1 MSDETVTLVGLFVE
15 AGLAGSNGEVRR
27 HMKAGA
33 AKVNDAALSDP
44 FARPTDDLVIDG
56 AIKLSV
62 GKKRH
67 ALAKPA

>member
-1 MSDETVTLVGLFVE
+1 
-15 AGLAGSNGEVRR
+15 
-27 HMKAGA
+27 MKAGA
-33 AKVNDAALSDP
+33 AKVNDQPLTDP
-44 FARPTDDLVIDG
+44 FAKPSDDLLVDG